1 MRRYEDGTFKPIDKQ
16 KREAGRKGGLATG
29 DSKKRLGASNGR
41 YSEGRERHPCCGAIK
56 GRSHKKTCPNH
67 RSNKIARAL
76 RKESITP
83 KVTPSKIVIDP
94 NFIESAP
101 VISMLYNVSGVCVG
115 CNATINA
122 HERKKVHKSDIT
134 SNPMRVMC
142 RKCA

>member
-1 MRRYEDGTFKPIDKQ
+1 MRRYDDGTFKSIDKQ
-16 KREAGRKGGLATG
+16 KREAGRIGGLATG

-83 KVTPSKIVIDP
+83 KIVAPKMQIDAD
-94 NFIESAP
+94 FIESAP
-101 VISMLYNVSGVCVG
+101 VISMLWNVTGICVG
-115 CNATINA
+115 CNETINA
-122 HERKKVHKSDIT
+122 HESKKVHRADIT
-134 SNPMRVMC
+134 SNPMRVVC

>member
-1 MRRYEDGTFKPIDKQ
+1 MRRYDDGTFKPIDKQ

-83 KVTPSKIVIDP
+83 KVVAPKMKIDP

-101 VISMLYNVSGVCVG
+101 VISMLYNTRGVCVG
-115 CNATINA
+115 CNANINA
-122 HERKKVHKSDIT
+122 HESKKVHKSDIT